1 MGRKRLTKGKIKWI
15 ERTVETD
22 RSYKAIVYNRAI
34 ASILLLLINLALT
47 VALLMVSDFVWAWH
61 WVAAALAVL
70 AVLYLTGREQ
80 RRPTR
85 TLWIILLLTVPLVGL
100 SLYLLY
106 GDGKTNVR
114 MMGKL
119 KRARKK
125 LTDAQPAIQERE
137 QGEMETLLSSY
148 GYNAYT
154 DGDVTFYPTGKELF
168 AAMKEALQGAKEY
181 ILMEFFILSGG
192 KMWKELLTI
201 LLRKAEE
208 GVKIKLIYDDFG
220 SIFSLPP
227 RYANYLESL
236 HPNIECLAFN
246 KVYPIFS
253 ASYNHRDHRKILVV
267 DGRAAFTGGV
277 NIADEYIDE
286 KKRFGYWKDTGVR
299 ICGGGALGLAR
310 IFLEMWIAFKDPEL
324 DPAPYLS
331 GKIAQKT
338 GEIAIPFAD
347 DPLSDARVSES
358 VFLQMISSAKERLY
372 ITTPYL
378 VLDETLRA
386 ALCLAAMRGV
396 DVRII
401 TPGIPDKKLV
411 YRLTRANYDALLKA
425 GVRIYEYTPGFLH
438 AKQTLSDG
446 SAAVGTTNYDYRSL
460 YLHFENMLYFQGGG
474 AVQEVERDF
483 QELFLISKE
492 RTLADTKRN
501 FFGRAFDTLLRIFE
515 PLL

>member
-1 MGRKRLTKGKIKWI
+1 MRKRKLTKGKMKWI

-22 RSYKAIVYNRAI
+22 RSYKVIVYNRAI

-47 VALLMVSDFVWAWH
+47 VGLLMVSDFVWAWH
-61 WVAAALAVL
+61 WVAAGLAVL

-85 TLWIILLLTVPLVGL
+85 TLWIILLLTMPLVGL

-114 MMGKL
+114 MASKV

-125 LTDAQPAIQERE
+125 LADVQFAEPNTK
-137 QGEMETLLSSY
+137 QGEMQTLLSAF
-148 GYNAYT
+148 GYHAYT
-154 DGDVTFYPTGKELF
+154 NADVTFYPSGKELF
-168 AAMKEALQGAKEY
+168 AAMKESLEEAKEY

-201 LLRKAEE
+201 LLRKAQE
-208 GVKIKLIYDDFG
+208 GVKVKLIYDDFG

-253 ASYNHRDHRKILVV
+253 ASYNHRDHKKILVV

-299 ICGGGALGLAR
+299 VRGGAALGLAR
-310 IFLEMWIAFKDPEL
+310 IFLETWIAFKDPEL

-331 GKIAQKT
+331 VEFAKKT
-338 GEIAIPFAD
+338 GELAVPFAD
-347 DPLSDARVSES
+347 NPLIDEQVSEG

-386 ALCLAAMRGV
+386 ALSLAAMRGV

-446 SAAVGTTNYDYRSL
+446 SVAVGTTNYDYRSL
-460 YLHFENMLYFQGGG
+460 YLHFENMLYFHGG
-474 AVQEVERDF
+474 AVQDVEQDF
-483 QELFLISKE
+483 QELFLVSKE

-501 FFGRAFDTLLRIFE
+501 FFERSLDTLLRIFE

>member
-1 MGRKRLTKGKIKWI
+1 MAKKRLTKGKIQWI
-15 ERTVETD
+15 ERTVESD
-22 RSYKAIVYNRAI
+22 RSYKVIVYNRAI
-34 ASILLLLINLALT
+34 GSILLLLINLAVT
-47 VALLMVSDFVWAWH
+47 VALLMLSDFVWAWH
-61 WVAAALAVL
+61 WAAAVL
-70 AVLYLTGREQ
+70 AAFAVVYLTGRDQ

-85 TLWIILLLTVPLVGL
+85 TLWIILLLTMPLVGL

-114 MMGKL
+114 LNGKL
-119 KRARKK
+119 RKARKK
-125 LTDAQPAIQERE
+125 LDGMTPKAKNAGA
-137 QGEMETLLSSY
+137 GEMEKLLSTF
-148 GYNAYT
+148 GYDAYT
-154 DGDVTFYPTGKELF
+154 DAEIDFFPTGKELF
-168 AAMKEALQGAKEY
+168 AAMKESLQGAKRY
-181 ILMEFFILSGG
+181 ILMEFFILAGG

-201 LLRKAEE
+201 LLQKAQE
-208 GVKIKLIYDDFG
+208 GVKIKIIYDDFG

-236 HPNIECLAFN
+236 HPNVECLAFN

-253 ASYNHRDHRKILVV
+253 ASYNHRDHKKILVV
-267 DGRAAFTGGV
+267 DGCTAFTGGV

-299 ICGGGALGLAR
+299 LCGGGALAFAR
-310 IFLEMWIAFKDPEL
+310 IFLETWIAFKDPEL

-331 GKIAQKT
+331 VEIAKKT
-338 GEIAIPFAD
+338 GGLAIPFAD
-347 DPLSDARVSES
+347 DPLSDARVSEN
-358 VFLQMISSAKERLY
+358 VFLQMIYAARERLY

-378 VLDETLRA
+378 VLDETLRT
-386 ALCLAAMRGV
+386 ALCHAAMRGI
-396 DVRII
+396 DVRIV

-446 SAAVGTTNYDYRSL
+446 AAAVGTTNYDYRSL
-460 YLHFENMLYFQGGG
+460 YLHFENMLYFQGCR
-474 AVQEVERDF
+474 AVLDVERDF

-492 RTLADTKRN
+492 RTLADTKRKVW
-501 FFGRAFDTLLRIFE
+501 GRIFDTILRIFE